1 MGKLLSFFGIVFILI
16 VLVLVGAGVY
26 FYNFHVF
33 KTLRICVA
41 DEAIDSN
48 FSCSTQDDCLKEASL
63 LKESD
68 EFKELPDFI
77 KDKFEEA
84 SREII
89 VCEQTC
95 KVKKMYTN
103 FYEEGSKEF
112 DSCAEGEKE
121 ISVELHGKEGLK
133 LFGYFKNLKDN
144 TS

>member
-41 DEAIDSN
+41 DESIDSN
-48 FSCSTQDDCLKEASL
+48 FSCSTQDDCLK
-63 LKESD
+63 
-68 EFKELPDFI
+68 
-77 KDKFEEA
+77 EA

-121 ISVELHGKEGLK
+121 ISMELHGKEGLK
-133 LFGYFKNLKDN
+133 LFGYFKNLKAN
-144 TS
+144 AS